1 MPELTA
7 IELQTTVQR
16 NPDMIFTDF
25 GNEMVML
32 SMEDSRYYGINEV
45 GVRVWALMEAP
56 MSIAGIVDAICDE
69 FDVSTEQCAQDV
81 LAFVAQ
87 LQQKNMAI
95 VC

>member
-1 MPELTA
+1 MPETKTVD
-7 IELQTTVQR
+7 LQTTVQR

-45 GVRVWALMEAP
+45 GVRVWELMESP

-69 FDVSTEQCAQDV
+69 FDVGSEQCAQDV

>member
-1 MPELTA
+1 MPETKVV
-7 IELQTTVQR
+7 ELQSTVQR

-25 GNEMVML
+25 GAEMVML

-45 GVRVWALMEAP
+45 GVRVWELIETP
-56 MSIAGIVDAICDE
+56 TPIAGIIDVICDE
-69 FDVSTEQCAQDV
+69 FDVSTERCEQDV
-81 LAFVAQ
+81 LAFVSQ